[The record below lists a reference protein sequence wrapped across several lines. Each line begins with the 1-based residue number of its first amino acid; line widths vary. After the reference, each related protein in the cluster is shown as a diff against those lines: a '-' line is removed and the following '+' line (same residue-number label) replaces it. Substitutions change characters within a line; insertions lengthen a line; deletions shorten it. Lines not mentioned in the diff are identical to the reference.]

1 MQKNTLTVAA
11 LSLLLV
17 GMATSCQKESEM
29 ISSQELSQK
38 SLAQETSIIYYWVDG
53 EEHYQKYVSQ
63 EEYNEI
69 FDYLIKLA
77 EEGHTIDI
85 EGNNNPEYAPAKKE
99 SFKTR
104 DREEMKEWVISMK
117 EQGYN
122 VRITFD
128 SETGTYKGTATPKN
142 PGTTTTAIS
151 TERDSDSM

>member
-1 MQKNTLTVAA
+1 MKKNFKVAA

-17 GMATSCQKESEM
+17 GMATSCQKDGEM

-38 SLAQETSIIYYWVDG
+38 YLAQETSIIFYWVDG

-69 FDYLIKLA
+69 FDYLIILA

-85 EGNNNPEYAPAKKE
+85 EGNNNPEYAPAKKVG
-99 SFKTR
+99 FKTS
-104 DREEMKEWVISMK
+104 DREEIKEWGKKMVK
-117 EQGYN
+117 QGYN
-122 VRITFD
+122 VRIIFD
-128 SETGTYKGTATPKN
+128 SETGTYKGTATPKK

>member
-1 MQKNTLTVAA
+1 MIKNKLTVAA

-29 ISSQELSQK
+29 VPSQELSQK
-38 SLAQETSIIYYWVDG
+38 SLAQETSIIFYWVDG

-85 EGNNNPEYAPAKKE
+85 EGNNNPEYAPAKKVG
-99 SFKTR
+99 FKTS
-104 DREEMKEWVISMK
+104 DREEIKEWGKKMVK
-117 EQGYN
+117 QGYN
-122 VRITFD
+122 VKITFD
-128 SETGTYKGTATPKN
+128 SETGTYKGTATPKK

-151 TERDSDSM
+151 TERDTVSM

>member
-1 MQKNTLTVAA
+1 MKKFVSVVAA
-11 LSLLLV
+11 AALV
-17 GMATSCQKESEM
+17 AGMATSCQKDSEM

-77 EEGHTIDI
+77 EEGHVIDV

-99 SFKTR
+99 RFKTQ
-104 DREEMKEWVISMK
+104 DREEMKGQNK
-117 EQGYN
+117 
-122 VRITFD
+122 
-128 SETGTYKGTATPKN
+128 P
-142 PGTTTTAIS
+142 
-151 TERDSDSM
+151 

>member
-1 MQKNTLTVAA
+1 MTKNTLTVAA

-17 GMATSCQKESEM
+17 GMATSCQKDSEM

-38 SLAQETSIIYYWVDG
+38 SLTQETSIIYYWVDG

-85 EGNNNPEYAPAKKE
+85 EGNNNPEYAPAKKVGI
-99 SFKTR
+99 KTS
-104 DREEMKEWVISMK
+104 DREEIKEWGKKMVK
-117 EQGYN
+117 QGYN
-122 VRITFD
+122 VKITFD

-151 TERDSDSM
+151 TERDTDSM

>member
-1 MQKNTLTVAA
+1 MIKNKLTVAA

-17 GMATSCQKESEM
+17 GMATSCQKDGEM

-69 FDYLIKLA
+69 FDYLIILA
-77 EEGHTIDI
+77 EEGHIIDI

-99 SFKTR
+99 SFKTS
-104 DREEMKEWVISMK
+104 DREEIKEWGKKMV

-122 VRITFD
+122 VRIIFD
-128 SETGTYKGTATPKN
+128 SETGTYKGTATPKK

>member
-17 GMATSCQKESEM
+17 GMATSCQKDSEM

-69 FDYLIKLA
+69 FDYLIILA
-77 EEGHTIDI
+77 EEGHIIDI

-122 VRITFD
+122 VRIIFD
-128 SETGTYKGTATPKN
+128 SETGTYKGTATPKK

>member
-1 MQKNTLTVAA
+1 MQKNTLRVAA

-17 GMATSCQKESEM
+17 GMATSCQKDSEM

-77 EEGHTIDI
+77 EEGHTIDV

-99 SFKTR
+99 RFKTQ

-122 VRITFD
+122 VRIIFD
-128 SETGTYKGTATPKN
+128 SETGTYKGTATL
-142 PGTTTTAIS
+142 GETRTTTTAIS
-151 TERDSDSM
+151 TERDTVSM

>member
-1 MQKNTLTVAA
+1 MQKNTLIVAA

-17 GMATSCQKESEM
+17 GMATSCQKDSEM

-38 SLAQETSIIYYWVDG
+38 SLTQETSIISYWVDG
-53 EEHYQKYVSQ
+53 EHYQKYVSQ

-122 VRITFD
+122 VRIIFD
-128 SETGTYKGTATPKN
+128 SETGTYKGTATPKK

-151 TERDSDSM
+151 TERDTVSM

>member
-1 MQKNTLTVAA
+1 MQKNTLKVAA

-17 GMATSCQKESEM
+17 GMATSCQKDSEM

-85 EGNNNPEYAPAKKE
+85 EGNNNPEYAPAKKVGI
-99 SFKTR
+99 KTS
-104 DREEMKEWVISMK
+104 DREEIKEWGKKMVK
-117 EQGYN
+117 QGYN
-122 VRITFD
+122 VKITFD
-128 SETGTYKGTATPKN
+128 SETGTYKGTATPKKT
-142 PGTTTTAIS
+142 GTTTTAIS
-151 TERDSDSM
+151 TERDTDSM

>member
-1 MQKNTLTVAA
+1 MKKRIAKIMLLSVA
-11 LSLLLV
+11 LSGTMV
-17 GMATSCQKESEM
+17 SCQKDGEM
-29 ISSQELSQK
+29 GPSQELSQK

-69 FDYLIKLA
+69 FDYLIILA

-122 VRITFD
+122 VKIIFD
-128 SETGTYKGTATPKN
+128 SETGTYKGTATPKKT
-142 PGTTTTAIS
+142 GTTTTAIS

>member
-1 MQKNTLTVAA
+1 MQKNTLKVAA

-17 GMATSCQKESEM
+17 GMATSCQKDGEM

-38 SLAQETSIIYYWVDG
+38 SLAQETSIIFYWVDG

-69 FDYLIKLA
+69 FDYLIILA

-85 EGNNNPEYAPAKKE
+85 EGNNNPEYAPAKKVG
-99 SFKTR
+99 FKTS
-104 DREEMKEWVISMK
+104 DREEIKEWGKKMVK
-117 EQGYN
+117 QGYN
-122 VRITFD
+122 VKITFD
-128 SETGTYKGTATPKN
+128 SETGTYKGTATPKK

>member
-1 MQKNTLTVAA
+1 MNKETLKVVLLSAA
-11 LSLLLV
+11 LAGTMV
-17 GMATSCQKESEM
+17 SCQKDGEM

-69 FDYLIKLA
+69 FDYLIILA

-122 VRITFD
+122 VRIIFD
-128 SETGTYKGTATPKN
+128 SETGTYKGTATPKK